1 MNDATMAPPGNELEP
16 MTPDEFRHW
25 MTRLS
30 LTQVQ
35 IAERLETTQPTVS
48 KWLRGQ
54 HEIPGH
60 LRLALE
66 RLEQILIEE
75 RRPKKR
81 RRPGQ
86 PGPGGAAAREG
97 EP

>member
-1 MNDATMAPPGNELEP
+1 MAPPGNEMEP
-16 MTPDEFRHW
+16 MTPDEFKGW
-25 MTRLS
+25 MARLG

-48 KWLRGQ
+48 KWVRGQ

-66 RLEQILIEE
+66 RLEQILAEE
-75 RRPKKR
+75 RRSRR
-81 RRPGQ
+81 RRPRAVQ
-86 PGPGGAAAREG
+86 EGPE
-97 EP
+97 